1 MLNIKTLIFIGIS
14 GLSIN
19 ALASPDIFIYPNKG
33 QSVEQQSQDRYE
45 CHVWAANQSG
55 FDPTAYYSTSPGPVY
70 VASAAGGSY
79 PRQRGLDPISGAA
92 GGAALGALGGAI
104 GGDAGKGAAIGAGVG
119 ALAGIFSAAGN
130 NQHKKDIYAARQ
142 AQQSQQAIA
151 FEQDQANYKRAISAC
166 LEAHDYT
173 VK

>member
-1 MLNIKTLIFIGIS
+1 MLNIKSLIVIAIS
-14 GLSIN
+14 CLSFN
-19 ALASPDIFIYPNKG
+19 VMATSDIYIYPNKG
-33 QSVEQQSQDRYE
+33 QTPEQQSQDRYE

-55 FDPTAYYSTSPGPVY
+55 FDPSVYYSTSPGPVY
-70 VASAAGGSY
+70 VASASGGPY
-79 PRQRGLDPISGAA
+79 PHHHDLNPITGAA

-104 GGDAGKGAAIGAGVG
+104 GGNAGKGAAIGAGVG

-130 NQHKKDIYAARQ
+130 QRHKKDRYARNLAY
-142 AQQSQQAIA
+142 QSQQAA
-151 FEQDQANYKRAISAC
+151 DFAQDTANYKRAISAC